1 MLFVLLA
8 LIAQQPPPD
17 MPITPE
23 RRAAIVEGTAKKI
36 EEEYVDPD
44 KGKEIA
50 AALRKASF
58 PQLSALELVPAVNA
72 VLKASG
78 DKHLRFGYDASPE
91 ATDSAEESLAA
102 FGVRRLAGNIGL
114 LTVPKFQDPAVAGDA
129 LMKAMKQLAPTKALI
144 IDLRN
149 SAGGS
154 PDMVML
160 MVSCFMA
167 QEPVL
172 VSTAYFRPSN
182 STHQYWTLPYLPVAR
197 YVNKPVYILTSKR
210 VFSAAEGF
218 CEHMRRL
225 RHAIVVGE
233 TTRGGAHMSR
243 WENVDPNFAVSVPIA
258 RPLEHDWEGIGIT
271 PYVAVSEADAVETA
285 IAMASK

>member
-1 MLFVLLA
+1 MLFLLLA
-8 LIAQQPPPD
+8 LVAQQRPPD

-58 PQLSALELVPAVNA
+58 PQVTALELVPAVNA
-72 VLKASG
+72 VLQTAG

-91 ATDSAEESLAA
+91 AADSAEESLAA
-102 FGVRRLAGNIGL
+102 FGVRRLDGNIGL

-144 IDLRN
+144 VDLRN

-154 PDMVML
+154 PDMVTL

-167 QEPVL
+167 EEPVL

-182 STHQYWTLPYLPVAR
+182 STHQYWTLPYLPIAR

-258 RPLEHDWEGIGIT
+258 RPLDHDWEGTGIT
-271 PYVAVSEADAVETA
+271 PDVAVSEADAVETA